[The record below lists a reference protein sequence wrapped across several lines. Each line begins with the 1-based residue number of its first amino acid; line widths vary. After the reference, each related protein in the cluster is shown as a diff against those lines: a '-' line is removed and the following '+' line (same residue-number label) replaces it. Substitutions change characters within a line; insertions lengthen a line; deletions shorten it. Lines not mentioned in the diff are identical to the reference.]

1 MPRVDIISRTKLM
14 RSLILIIFAVS
25 ACAIY
30 GEGRVMAGTFG
41 LSFASLRSSLVLIS
55 VFLFASSLLRL
66 TFAQC
71 KSIGSRVSIK
81 FTLLQM
87 VVYCMKY
94 IFIVVA
100 SCIVAELYIEL
111 DEMRF
116 VHEVFETKVIQC
128 GRSRVWPF
136 GGTSILYDEQRGF
149 WATD

>member
-1 MPRVDIISRTKLM
+1 
-14 RSLILIIFAVS
+14 
-25 ACAIY
+25 
-30 GEGRVMAGTFG
+30 MAGTFG
-41 LSFASLRSSLVLIS
+41 LSSASLRSSLVLIS
-55 VFLFASSLLRL
+55 VFLLASSLLRV

-87 VVYCMKY
+87 VVYWMKY